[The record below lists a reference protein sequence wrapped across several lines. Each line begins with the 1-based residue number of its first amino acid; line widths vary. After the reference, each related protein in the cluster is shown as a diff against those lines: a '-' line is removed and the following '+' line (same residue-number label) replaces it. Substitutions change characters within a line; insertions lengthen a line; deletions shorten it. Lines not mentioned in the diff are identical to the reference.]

1 MVLIPAQIPA
11 LKFAVTVTTTSKN
24 VMMETI
30 LNMMDAT
37 LTVKSRMG
45 STLPQALRM
54 LPIM

>member
-1 MVLIPAQIPA
+1 VVLIPAQIHA

-30 LNMMDAT
+30 SNMMDAT
-37 LTVKSRMG
+37 LPVLSRMV
-45 STLPQALRM
+45 STLLQALRM